1 MRQAIYYLYIP
12 DSCSFSYLIPMI
24 LNTPL
29 LTDDQNILLARSY
42 CDDHRHV
49 IQNRLGASPLRLQ
62 IGRNADPT
70 CPNVP
75 QKSDWEC
82 GGQSS
87 TCWSPGVRDTDCPSH
102 GLCCFN
108 GCVNM
113 CQGPPPSI
121 PR

>member
-1 MRQAIYYLYIP
+1 
-12 DSCSFSYLIPMI
+12 MI
-24 LNTPL
+24 LNAPL
-29 LTDDQNILLARSY
+29 LTDDIKNLTCTRLYYDDRSQ
-42 CDDHRHV
+42 V

-82 GGQSS
+82 SGQSS

-108 GCVNM
+108 GCVNI
-113 CQGPPPSI
+113 CQGPTRSPPPVRYVTNDNI
-121 PR
+121 FICV